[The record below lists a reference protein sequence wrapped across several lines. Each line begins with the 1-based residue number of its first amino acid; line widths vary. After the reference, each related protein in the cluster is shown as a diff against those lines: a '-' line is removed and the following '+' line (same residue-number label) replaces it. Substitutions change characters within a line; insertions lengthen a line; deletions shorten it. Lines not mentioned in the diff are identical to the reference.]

1 MVAVSVVAG
10 VLFEMEPVDASAA
23 QVSRAPADKVFRPFD
38 PAQVLLLPPSVDEW
52 LPADHLARFVAE
64 VVDNALDLSAIYAD
78 YTEARGYP
86 PYDPRLMVRLLV
98 YGYTIGVR
106 SSRAIER
113 RCGDDV
119 GFRYLAAG
127 QVPDFRSIARFRR
140 RHLGALAGLL
150 LQSLRLAQRMGLVS
164 MGRVA
169 LDGTK
174 LRANASKHKAMSYDR
189 VCEKEAAVAAEVAA
203 LREQIEGMLTDA
215 ETVDQA
221 EDARFGPDGRQA
233 DLPGELARREARL
246 AKMREAKAALE
257 AEAAERARAAAEQRE
272 RDRQARRTHNDDD
285 GDGDDGDG
293 GGGAVDQQGVAEAG
307 QRAAAAARPK
317 PKAQRNFTDPQSRIM
332 KNSDGAF
339 IQGYNGQAV
348 VDQDNQIIVG
358 ADVTDCASDCPSF
371 TPMLDQAEANTG
383 TATREA
389 LVDAG
394 YCSQENLNAAEARK
408 AAKGTETFMA
418 TGRLKHGEHI
428 PPAPRGRI
436 PNNAT
441 AKERMARKLRT
452 NRGRAA
458 YARRKTIVEPVFGQ
472 MATLQDGKR
481 LLLRGLDGARGE
493 WRLLAA
499 CHNFRK
505 IFTHTGSVTVFAA
518 ATA

>member
-23 QVSRAPADKVFRPFD
+23 EEPRAPADKVFRPFD

-64 VVDNALDLSAIYAD
+64 VVDNALDLSPIYAD

-189 VCEKEAAVAAEVAA
+189 LCEKEAAVAAEVAA
-203 LREQIEGMLTDA
+203 LRERIEGMLADA

-257 AEAAERARAAAEQRE
+257 AEAAEQARAAAERRE
-272 RDRQARRTHNDDD
+272 RDRQARRNHDDDD
-285 GDGDDGDG
+285 GDDDDGDG
-293 GGGAVDQQGVAEAG
+293 GGGAVDEQAVAEAG
-307 QRAAAAARPK
+307 QRAAEAARPK
-317 PKAQRNFTDPQSRIM
+317 PKAQRNFTDPESRIM

-418 TGRLKHGEHI
+418 TGRLRHGEHV
-428 PPAPRGRI
+428 PPVPRGRI

-452 NRGRAA
+452 KRGRAA

>member
-1 MVAVSVVAG
+1 
-10 VLFEMEPVDASAA
+10 MEPVDPPTAEEPRPP
-23 QVSRAPADKVFRPFD
+23 VDKVFRRFD

-64 VVDNALDLSAIYAD
+64 VVDNALDLSPIYAG

-98 YGYTIGVR
+98 YGYTVGVR

-113 RCGDDV
+113 RCADDV

-140 RHLGALAGLL
+140 RHLDALAGLL

-174 LRANASKHKAMSYDR
+174 LRANASKHKAMSHDR
-189 VCEKEAAVAAEVAA
+189 LCAKEAAVAAEVAA
-203 LREQIEGMLTDA
+203 LREQIEGMLAEA

-221 EDARFGPDGRQA
+221 EDARFGPDGQKA

-246 AKMREAKAALE
+246 AKMRQAKAALE
-257 AEAAERARAAAEQRE
+257 AEAAEQARAGAERRE
-272 RDRQARRTHNDDD
+272 RDRQARRNHDDD
-285 GDGDDGDG
+285 GDS
-293 GGGAVDQQGVAEAG
+293 GGGAVDQQAVAEAG

-317 PKAQRNFTDPQSRIM
+317 PKAQRNFTDPESRIM

-383 TATREA
+383 TAPGQA

-394 YCSQENLNAAEARK
+394 YCSAENLPAAQARK
-408 AAKGTETFMA
+408 AAKGTETFM
-418 TGRLKHGEHI
+418 TTSRLKHDENV

-452 NRGRAA
+452 KRGRAA

-481 LLLRGLDGARGE
+481 LLLRGLDGARAE

-505 IFTHTGSVTVFAA
+505 IFTHTRSVTGFAA

>member
-1 MVAVSVVAG
+1 MVVVSVVAG

-23 QVSRAPADKVFRPFD
+23 KVSRAPVDKVFRPFD
-38 PAQVLLLPPSVDEW
+38 PGQLLLLPPSVDEW

-140 RHLGALAGLL
+140 RHLDALAGLL

-189 VCEKEAAVAAEVAA
+189 LCEKEAAVAAEVAA
-203 LREQIEGMLTDA
+203 LRERIEGMLADA

-272 RDRQARRTHNDDD
+272 RDRQARRTH
-285 GDGDDGDG
+285 DGDDGDS

-307 QRAAAAARPK
+307 QRAAEAARPK
-317 PKAQRNFTDPQSRIM
+317 PKAQRNFTDPESRIM

-383 TATREA
+383 TAPREA

-394 YCSQENLNAAEARK
+394 YCSQENLHAAAARK

-418 TGRLKHGEHI
+418 TGRLKHGERI

-452 NRGRAA
+452 KRGRAA

-505 IFTHTGSVTVFAA
+505 IFTHTGSVAGFAA

>member
-10 VLFEMEPVDASAA
+10 VLFEMEPVDPPAA
-23 QVSRAPADKVFRPFD
+23 ESRPPVDKVFRPFD
-38 PAQVLLLPPSVDEW
+38 PAQMLLLPPSMDEW

-64 VVDNALDLSAIYAD
+64 VVDNALDLSPIYAD

-189 VCEKEAAVAAEVAA
+189 LCAKEAAVAAEVAA
-203 LREQIEGMLTDA
+203 LREQIDGMLADA
-215 ETVDQA
+215 ETADQA
-221 EDARFGPDGRQA
+221 EDARFGPDGREA

-257 AEAAERARAAAEQRE
+257 AEAAERARAAAERRE
-272 RDRQARRTHNDDD
+272 RDRQARRNHDGDDDD
-285 GDGDDGDG
+285 GGS
-293 GGGAVDQQGVAEAG
+293 GGGAVDEQAVAKAG
-307 QRAAAAARPK
+307 QRAAEAARPK

-332 KNSDGAF
+332 KNGDGAF

-383 TATREA
+383 TPPGEA

-394 YCSQENLNAAEARK
+394 YCSAENLNAAEARK

-418 TGRLKHGEHI
+418 TSRLKHDEHI

-441 AKERMARKLRT
+441 AKQRMARKLRT
-452 NRGRAA
+452 KRGRAA

-505 IFTHTGSVTVFAA
+505 IFTHTGSVTGLAA